1 MRRIRWGILSTAKI
15 GIRKV
20 IPAMQKGTYSEILAL
35 ASRSAERARKAADNL
50 GIPKVYGSYESL
62 LADSDIDAVYIPLPN
77 HLHVPYSVK
86 TLEAGKHV
94 LCEKPIALTHSD
106 AEHLI
111 SVSRRFP
118 NLKIMEAFMYRF
130 HPQWHQA
137 QSWVSEGRIGTLT
150 TIHSFFSYHNDDPA
164 NIRNQL
170 KTGGGGLMD
179 IGCYSISLSRYLFGA
194 EPDQVTGMID
204 RDPHFG
210 TDRLFSG
217 IMRFGKCLSTFTCS
231 TQLTAYQRVH
241 IFGTNGRIEIEIP
254 FNAPNDRETRIW
266 LSTESGTEEKC
277 FPVCDQYTIQG
288 DLFSLSIL
296 RDEAVPTPLDDAA
309 ANMRI
314 IEALN
319 QSAESGSRV
328 LLH

>member
-86 TLEAGKHV
+86 SLEAGKHV
-94 LCEKPIALTHSD
+94 LCEKPIALTHSE

-179 IGCYSISLSRYLFGA
+179 IGCYCISLSRFIFAA
-194 EPDQVTGMID
+194 EPEKVCGQMVF
-204 RDPHFG
+204 DPSFK
-210 TDRLFSG
+210 TDLLCNG
-217 IMRFGKCLSTFTCS
+217 ILIFPDGGATFTCA
-231 TQLTAYQRVH
+231 TQMMPFQRVN
-241 IFGTNGRIEIEIP
+241 IFGTKGRIEIEIP
-254 FNAPNDRETRIW
+254 FNAPEDKPCRIFFQNDQEFREI
-266 LSTESGTEEKC
+266 S

-288 DLFSLSIL
+288 DLFSESIL
-296 RDEAVPTPLDDAA
+296 NNRKVPTPLEDAV
-309 ANMRI
+309 ANMQV
-314 IEALN
+314 IEKIRL
-319 QSAESGSRV
+319 SEKTGKWIG
-328 LLH
+328 